1 MENMNSYMKP
11 VVKDGGFYLAFYPA
25 HEGGKSLNIK
35 DVVAYINAQGY
46 SEYDLIAIDRAIKSP
61 EPQEVYI
68 GNSNGNPFHEKVSIS
83 LSEDNM
89 LVYCT
94 FYPAA
99 DDTGNP
105 ATLEDIQDALTFQKV
120 TYGINDTAVNTLLQN
135 REYCTRYLIGK
146 GTPPKKGKDAEIQYF
161 FSINRSLK
169 PKHNE
174 DGSVNYHELDIIS
187 RVEKGQLLARLIP
200 SVPGEPG
207 YNVLGEELKPRD
219 VQELKLTYANNI
231 ILSEDGTEIYSDVTG
246 HASLVDGKVFVS
258 GVYEVPADVDNST
271 GNIDYPGNVYV
282 KGNVKSGFV
291 IRADGDIIVD
301 GVVEGA
307 ELYSKG
313 QIIVK
318 RGIHGTGKGILTAE
332 GNVVIKFIES
342 ATVNSGGYIETESII
357 HSNVSAKTD
366 INVEGGKGFII
377 GGTVRAS
384 HKVSAR
390 TLGSPMGAETHIE
403 VGIEPEKLEHYN
415 QLQADAK
422 KIAKEIET
430 IRPIILNYSEKL
442 KAGITIPAD
451 KIAFMKTQV
460 TALKQL
466 QEKILPINAELN
478 LLKTEFMSMGR
489 AKVEA
494 RNVVHAGVTVK
505 ISDLSFTTKDE
516 RKFCQFVKKDGEI
529 KIMNL

>member
-1 MENMNSYMKP
+1 MENTNSYIRP
-11 VVKDGGFYLAFYPA
+11 VIKDGSFYLAFYPA
-25 HEGGKSLNIK
+25 QAGGQTLDIK
-35 DVVAYINAQGY
+35 DVIAYINSQGY
-46 SEYDLIAIDRAIKSP
+46 SEYDLIAINRALTSNAL
-61 EPQEVYI
+61 EQVYI
-68 GNSNGNPFHEKVSIS
+68 GNSNGNPFHEKVVVS

-99 DDTGNP
+99 ETGKA
-105 ATLEDIQDALTFQKV
+105 ATIEEIRDALTFQKV
-120 TYGINDTAVNTLLQN
+120 TYGVDDAVLNQLLKS
-135 REYCTRYLIGK
+135 REYCTSYLIGK
-146 GTPPKKGKDAEIQYF
+146 GTPPTMGKDAEIQYF
-161 FSINRSLK
+161 FSTNQSLK

-174 DGSVNYHELDIIS
+174 DGSVNYHELNIIS
-187 RVEKGQLLARLIP
+187 KVEKGQLLARLIP
-200 SVPGEPG
+200 SVPGESG

-219 VQELKLTYANNI
+219 VQNLKLHYANNI
-231 ILSEDGTEIYSDVTG
+231 TLSEDGTEIYSDVTG
-246 HASLVDGKVFVS
+246 HASLVDDKVFVS

-271 GNIDYPGNVYV
+271 GNIAYPGNVYV

-291 IRADGDIIVD
+291 VRADGDIIVD

-307 ELYSKG
+307 ELYSEG

-318 RGIHGTGKGILTAE
+318 RGIHGMGKGILTAK

-342 ATVNSGGYIETESII
+342 ATVKSGGYIETESII
-357 HSNVSAKTD
+357 HSNVSAKTE
-366 INVEGGKGFII
+366 INVEGGKGFIM

-384 HKVSAR
+384 SKISAR
-390 TLGSPMGAETHIE
+390 TLGSSMGAETHIE
-403 VGIEPEKLEHYN
+403 VGVEPEKLEHYN
-415 QLQADAK
+415 QLLEKEKD
-422 KIAKEIET
+422 ISKEIET

-442 KAGITIPAD
+442 KAGVTIPTD

-460 TALKQL
+460 VALKKL
-466 QEKILPINAELN
+466 QEEMVSIQEELN

-494 RNVVHAGVTVK
+494 RNIVYTGVTVK
-505 ISDLSFTTKDE
+505 ISDLSLTTKDE
-516 RKFCQFVKKDGEI
+516 WKFCQFVKKDGEI